1 MATHRA
7 IVREAGV
14 SRIVRR
20 ETPVPGPGEVLL
32 APEAVSL
39 CGTDIQMLRGLRD
52 DPSPVLGHEGACRV
66 VAVGSGVTR
75 VRPGDRVTVNPTHP
89 GDPSFLL
96 GHNVDGLFQER
107 VLIAASAV
115 SAGLLV
121 PIGEELGPA
130 EATLVEP
137 LAVVDYAWECL
148 VPRAGEH
155 LVVIGAGLV
164 GNLAAARAR
173 DLFSGT
179 DTEDGLAVTLVHTN
193 PAGRAWSEKAWADRG
208 VQHTD
213 LTDLTDLADLPTAT
227 APAAD
232 AAAGTDAGADR
243 PVLVLVATH
252 RDRTVEALELAH
264 RRFGRA
270 VRAVHVI
277 GGVAPDARSAFHP
290 GVDLAGVRAANTGG
304 PRPPHRVV
312 WSDGRGTTTAFTGN
326 RGVTGE
332 ALAAAAA
339 ELGRQP
345 ERYGRL
351 LTHRLGPEA
360 GVDVM
365 NRLVAGGRVVDGE
378 VVVRLVIEL
387 AAEGT
392 AEETVGGAAAE
403 GTTAGTAT
411 GTAEGA
417 EA

>member
-52 DPSPVLGHEGACRV
+52 DPSPILGHEGACRV

-121 PIGEELGPA
+121 PIGDEPGPA

-148 VPRAGEH
+148 APRAGEH

-173 DLFSGT
+173 DLFGGT
-179 DTEDGLAVTLVHTN
+179 GTADGLAVTLVHTN

-208 VQHTD
+208 VHHTD
-213 LTDLTDLADLPTAT
+213 LAALAAD
-227 APAAD
+227 AD
-232 AAAGTDAGADR
+232 AAAGTDPGADR

-264 RRFGRA
+264 RRFGTA
-270 VRAVHVI
+270 VRAFHVI

-387 AAEGT
+387 TADGTAEETAEGTAAEGT
-392 AEETVGGAAAE
+392 ATG
-403 GTTAGTAT
+403 GTAT
-411 GTAEGA
+411 ESTAAGTAEGA

>member
-7 IVREAGV
+7 IVREGGV

-20 ETPVPGPGEVLL
+20 QTPVPGPGEVLL

-66 VAVGSGVTR
+66 VAVGGGVTQ
-75 VRPGDRVTVNPTHP
+75 VGPGDRVTVNPTHP

-121 PIGEELGPA
+121 PIGDEPGPA

-148 VPRAGEH
+148 APRAGEH
-155 LVVIGAGLV
+155 LVVLGAGLV

-173 DLFSGT
+173 DLFGGT
-179 DTEDGLAVTLVHTN
+179 GTEDGLAVTLVHTN
-193 PAGRAWSEKAWADRG
+193 PAGRAWSQKAWADRG
-208 VQHTD
+208 LHHTD
-213 LTDLTDLADLPTAT
+213 LAELAAGPDP
-227 APAAD
+227 
-232 AAAGTDAGADR
+232 AAAGRDPGADR
-243 PVLVLVATH
+243 PVVVLVATH
-252 RDRTVEALELAH
+252 RDRTVEVLELAH
-264 RRFGRA
+264 RRFGTA
-270 VRAVHVI
+270 VRAFHVI

-304 PRPPHRVV
+304 PRPAHRVV

-345 ERYGRL
+345 GRYGRL

-360 GVDVM
+360 GVEVM

-378 VVVRLVIEL
+378 LVVRLVIEL
-387 AAEGT
+387 TADAAAGETAVGTAAES
-392 AEETVGGAAAE
+392 
-403 GTTAGTAT
+403 TAT
-411 GTAEGA
+411 GMAEGA

>member
-14 SRIVRR
+14 SGLVRR

-66 VAVGSGVTR
+66 VAVGSGVSR

-96 GHNVDGLFQER
+96 GHNVDGLLQER
-107 VLIAASAV
+107 VLIAAPAV

-121 PIGEELGPA
+121 PIGDEPGPA

-148 VPRAGEH
+148 APRAGEH

-173 DLFSGT
+173 DLFGGT
-179 DTEDGLAVTLVHTN
+179 DPEDGLAVTLVHTN
-193 PAGRAWSEKAWADRG
+193 PAGRAWSETAWQERG

-213 LTDLTDLADLPTAT
+213 LADLAAETE
-227 APAAD
+227 
-232 AAAGTDAGADR
+232 AGTDTATDR
-243 PVLVLVATH
+243 AVLVLVATH
-252 RDRTVEALELAH
+252 RDRTVDALELAH
-264 RRFGRA
+264 RRFGAA
-270 VRAVHVI
+270 VRAFHVI
-277 GGVAPDARSAFHP
+277 GGVVPEARSAFHP

-326 RGVTGE
+326 RGVTGA

-339 ELGRQP
+339 ELGRRP
-345 ERYGRL
+345 ERYARL
-351 LTHRLGPEA
+351 LTHRLAPEA

-392 AEETVGGAAAE
+392 AAD
-403 GTTAGTAT
+403 

>member
-66 VAVGSGVTR
+66 VAVGTGVDQ

-107 VLIAASAV
+107 VLIVASAV

-121 PIGEELGPA
+121 PIGDEPGPA

-148 VPRAGEH
+148 APRAGEH
-155 LVVIGAGLV
+155 VVVIGAGLV

-173 DLFSGT
+173 DLLGGT
-179 DTEDGLAVTLVHTN
+179 DPEDGLAVTLVHTN
-193 PAGRAWSEKAWADRG
+193 PAGRAWAESAWKDQG
-208 VQHTD
+208 IHHTY
-213 LTDLTDLADLPTAT
+213 LADL
-227 APAAD
+227 AAD
-232 AAAGTDAGADR
+232 AATGTATDR
-243 PVLVLVATH
+243 TVLVLVATH
-252 RDRTVEALELAH
+252 RDRTVDALELAH
-264 RRFGRA
+264 RRFGAA
-270 VRAVHVI
+270 VRAFHVI
-277 GGVAPDARSAFHP
+277 GGVAPDARSVFHP

-304 PRPPHRVV
+304 PQPPHRVV

-326 RGVTGE
+326 RGVTGA

-365 NRLVAGGRVVDGE
+365 NRLVAGGRVVGGE
-378 VVVRLVIEL
+378 VVVRLVIEF
-387 AAEGT
+387 AEEGT
-392 AEETVGGAAAE
+392 ATE
-403 GTTAGTAT
+403 